1 MPPIWIPID
10 EKFAKPQSANVAM
23 SLPFSESCP
32 TTSFIIE
39 KAKNSLM
46 TVLLAI
52 RFPTIAVSCLRRA
65 EDERERAEDPAED
78 RLELEVRVARRGR
91 RPSRESRSTWR

>member
-1 MPPIWIPID
+1 MPPIWMPIE

-23 SLPFSESCP
+23 SLPFSESWP

-52 RFPTIAVSCLRRA
+52 RLPTVVDVLLR
-65 EDERERAEDPAED
+65 
-78 RLELEVRVARRGR
+78 ARRG
-91 RPSRESRSTWR
+91 